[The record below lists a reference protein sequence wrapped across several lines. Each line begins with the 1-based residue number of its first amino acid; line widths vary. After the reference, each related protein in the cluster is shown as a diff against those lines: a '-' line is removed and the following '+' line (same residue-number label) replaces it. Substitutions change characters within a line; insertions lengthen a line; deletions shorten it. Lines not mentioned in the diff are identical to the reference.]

1 MTAVMYA
8 GYGSNLDPVDWAVC
22 ARPAHRVDPAGLRP
36 VTPCLLLDHRLTFN
50 HRAGRWGGGAANV
63 WPSPGDVVPCMTF
76 AIDDE
81 AVWSVLDAKEGVG
94 RVPGKG
100 TYERCELPA
109 LFPDGTVEMVIT
121 YRLTKHKLTDVW
133 KEGPVG
139 LIPPSEDYL
148 EAVTRGLAHHG
159 LSDAHL
165 GPASEGRS
173 TPPIQHVFVY
183 GTLLDGEERGWVL
196 DAYERRAVT
205 VEGVLCDLG
214 DRGYPGLMP
223 GEGRVHGEVVRL
235 PDDGVLLARLDQIEG
250 MHAHGAPNN
259 LYRRGFVKVQC
270 EDESV
275 WAWTYWWNGM
285 DAGEPIASGD
295 WRARNLQ

>member
-1 MTAVMYA
+1 MLYA
-8 GYGSNLDPVDWAVC
+8 GYGSNLDPVDWAAYC
-22 ARPAHRVDPAGLRP
+22 ARPTHGVDPAGLRP
-36 VTPCLLLDHRLTFN
+36 VAPCLLLDHRLTFN
-50 HRAGRWGGGAANV
+50 HHVDRWEGGAANV
-63 WPSPGDVVPCMTF
+63 LSSTGDVVPCMAF

-94 RVPGKG
+94 LVPGKG

-109 LFPDGTVEMVIT
+109 LFPDGMVEAVIT
-121 YRLTKHKLTDVW
+121 YRLTERKLT
-133 KEGPVG
+133 KEWGDDPVG
-139 LIPPSEDYL
+139 LVPPSQAYL
-148 EAVTRGLAHHG
+148 EAVARGLAHHG
-159 LSDAHL
+159 LPDAHL
-165 GPASEGRS
+165 LPASEGRS
-173 TPPIQHVFVY
+173 VPPIQHVFVY
-183 GTLLDGEERGWVL
+183 GTLLEGEERGWVL
-196 DAYERRAVT
+196 DACERRVAT
-205 VEGVLCDLG
+205 VDGVLCDLG

-250 MHAHGAPNN
+250 MRAHGAPNN
-259 LYRRGFVKVQC
+259 LYRRGCVRART
-270 EDESV
+270 EDGPV